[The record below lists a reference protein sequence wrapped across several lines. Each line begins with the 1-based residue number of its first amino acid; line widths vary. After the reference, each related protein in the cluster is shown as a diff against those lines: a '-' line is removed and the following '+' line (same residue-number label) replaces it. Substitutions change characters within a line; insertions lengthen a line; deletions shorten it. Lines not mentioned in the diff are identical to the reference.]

1 MPIFVILA
9 IIALGAG
16 ALAALTVATFVV
28 GSLLSVVAG
37 FAVLGTAAQYTG
49 SNSVMLLF
57 GVLAALVLFLGVRVM
72 MKVVQ
77 GETPLTPL
85 QKPDVPDV
93 HGTAPHSA
101 SLSTAASSGTSGTP
115 GHLSIIRGHLSIKP
129 AG

>member
-1 MPIFVILA
+1 MPILGILA
-9 IIALGAG
+9 IMALGAG

-28 GSLLSVVAG
+28 GGLLSVVAG

-49 SNSVMLLF
+49 SNSVMLLS
-57 GVLAALVLFLGVRVM
+57 GVLAAHVLFLGVRVM

-77 GETPLTPL
+77 GETPL
-85 QKPDVPDV
+85 QKPDV

-101 SLSTAASSGTSGTP
+101 SLSTAASSGTSGTR